1 MDSCLLLSV
10 EMSGEDIKDY
20 AEFTSGK
27 TLIYRGFEYT
37 LGIIRDSA

>member
-10 EMSGEDIKDY
+10 EMLGEDINDY

-27 TLIYRGFEYT
+27 TLIYGGFEYT
-37 LGIIRDSA
+37 LGIVKDSA